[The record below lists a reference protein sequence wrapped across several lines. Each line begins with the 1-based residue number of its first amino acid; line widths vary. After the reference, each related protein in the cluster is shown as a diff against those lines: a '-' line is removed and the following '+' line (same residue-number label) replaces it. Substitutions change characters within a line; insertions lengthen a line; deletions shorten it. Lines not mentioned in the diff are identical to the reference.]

1 MGPLL
6 NGNGEG
12 DAVWVRVGRGVFV
25 EAKVREEANVRVAEG
40 VKVRV

>member
-25 EAKVREEANVRVAEG
+25 VVKVREEADVKVAEG
-40 VKVRV
+40 VDVRV